1 MAAIADTL
9 VTVLVAAVWC
19 GLTVKLAGRMLG
31 GKASK

>member
-1 MAAIADTL
+1 MAAVADTL
-9 VTVLVAAVWC
+9 LTVLVAAVWC